1 MAKEKQ
7 KPSYEFDFRILETPG
22 NSVITQVRVE
32 ADSETEALTEAV
44 KKIREKHQKFEYT
57 GNFKIIK
64 EGTPQ

>member
-7 KPSYEFDFRILETPG
+7 KPFYEYDFRVFEAGKESGI
-22 NSVITQVRVE
+22 VQIKVE
-32 ADSETEALTEAV
+32 ADSEAEALKEAV

>member
-7 KPSYEFDFRILETPG
+7 KPLYEFDFRVFEAGKESGI
-22 NSVITQVRVE
+22 IQVKVE
-32 ADSETEALTEAV
+32 ADSEAEALKEAV

-64 EGTPQ
+64 EGITQ